1 MKYIAYYG
9 AWGTVIIS
17 LGTCAM
23 LFLVCLVIGITKTIP
38 STTELILMCCAIPF
52 LFAISSLCAWI
63 VCDMKKR
70 MKDL

>member
-9 AWGTVIIS
+9 AWGTSILSLVI
-17 LGTCAM
+17 LGIA
-23 LFLVCLVIGITKTIP
+23 LAFLVINIHTYYEPL
-38 STTELILMCCAIPF
+38 LAMILSYIAIPLLCF
-52 LFAISSLCAWI
+52 ISSFSAWI